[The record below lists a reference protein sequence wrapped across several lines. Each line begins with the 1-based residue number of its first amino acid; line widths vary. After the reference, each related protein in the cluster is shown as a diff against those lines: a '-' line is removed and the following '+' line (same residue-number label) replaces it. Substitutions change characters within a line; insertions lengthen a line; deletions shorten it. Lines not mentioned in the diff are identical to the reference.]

1 MNKPLILVVEDDRSV
16 NNLITTI
23 LKTHDYRYLTALNG
37 AEAVLEASSHNPDI
51 VLLDLGLPD
60 TDGVDIIK
68 KIRTWSNMP
77 IIVISARN
85 EDKDKIEALDAGA
98 DDYVTKPF
106 SVEELLARL
115 RATTRRLSASGQT
128 QAEDAVFENGELR
141 IEYAAG
147 TAVLG
152 LGDIGPEAAMP
163 VMEGKAILFKEF
175 GNVDAFPICL
185 DTKDTE
191 EIIQAVKA
199 IAPCFGGVNLEDI
212 ASPKCFEVEARL
224 EKELDIP
231 VFHDDQHGTA
241 VVVTAAL
248 LNALK
253 VVGKKIEEIH
263 VVLNGPGSAGT
274 AIIKML
280 LAAGVKHI
288 IACDENGILYK
299 DRGVGIKD
307 HKEMLCGITN
317 LEDKRGDLADA
328 LVGADV
334 FIGVSVGGALKP
346 EMIKT
351 MAKDP
356 IVFAMANPTPEIMYD
371 EAMAAGVKVMGTG
384 RSDFPNQI
392 NNVLAFPGIFRG
404 ALDCGARDINY
415 DMKVAAAHAI
425 AELVTDDK
433 LCAEYIIPGA
443 LEPGVAAH
451 VAERVA
457 EAAVR
462 SGAIRK

>member
-1 MNKPLILVVEDDRSV
+1 MGKCRPSGDRRPQGSLVMIMNSQEESAM
-16 NNLITTI
+16 NFNEAE
-23 LKTHDYRYLTALNG
+23 LKLHEEHHG
-37 AEAVLEASSHNPDI
+37 
-51 VLLDLGLPD
+51 
-60 TDGVDIIK
+60 
-68 KIRTWSNMP
+68 
-77 IIVISARN
+77 
-85 EDKDKIEALDAGA
+85 KIEVTSKVPVKTR
-98 DDYVTKPF
+98 DD
-106 SVEELLARL
+106 
-115 RATTRRLSASGQT
+115 LSTAYTPGV
-128 QAEDAVFENGELR
+128 AEPCRKIHDNKKDVYKYTAKGNLVAVVSD
-141 IEYAAG
+141 G

-152 LGDIGPEAAMP
+152 LGNIGPEAAMP
-163 VMEGKAILFKEF
+163 VMEGKAVLFKEF
-175 GNVDAFPICL
+175 GGVDAFPICL
-185 DTKDTE
+185 DTTDTE
-191 EIIQAVKA
+191 EIIKAVKY
-199 IAPCFGGVNLEDI
+199 IAPCFGGIILEDI

-253 VVGKKIEEIH
+253 VVGKKIDEIH

-280 LAAGVKHI
+280 LATGVKNI

-307 HKEMLCGITN
+307 HKKMLCDITN
-317 LEDKRGDLADA
+317 LEDKRGTLADA

-334 FIGVSVGGALKP
+334 FIGVSVAGALKP

-356 IVFAMANPTPEIMYD
+356 IVFAMANPNPEIMYD

-415 DMKVAAAHAI
+415 DMKVAAAQAI
-425 AELVTDDK
+425 AELVTPDK
-433 LCAEYIIPGA
+433 LSAEYIIPGA
-443 LEPGVAAH
+443 LEEGVAEH
-451 VAERVA
+451 VAKRVA
-457 EAAVR
+457 EAAVK